1 MLYRANNSINPD
13 GTYQGQLVYE
23 AAKTLNFTVA
33 TEDTGL
39 SHTDTQIYAHSLTKL
54 DAGTS
59 VQGGIYRANNTLNPD
74 GTYNGDLTYQGSKAD
89 SIYASWATQDGTAGF
104 YTFRNQSTLPT
115 VISGLTTATKNSV
128 VLGINDDKTYDASIH
143 ILPGDTTIS
152 GGGTFTFYLSEQHSS
167 VKQVSPG
174 SGGKWWKQM
183 WTRYERYDR
192 NKATAIGYT
201 DGTTKENVSVTLQN
215 LHGYGPFWLAVWWI
229 RDGAATEIATS
240 NA

>member
-1 MLYRANNSINPD
+1 
-13 GTYQGQLVYE
+13 
-23 AAKTLNFTVA
+23 
-33 TEDTGL
+33 
-39 SHTDTQIYAHSLTKL
+39 
-54 DAGTS
+54 
-59 VQGGIYRANNTLNPD
+59 
-74 GTYNGDLTYQGSKAD
+74 
-89 SIYASWATQDGTAGF
+89 
-104 YTFRNQSTLPT
+104 
-115 VISGLTTATKNSV
+115 V

-152 GGGTFTFYLSEQHSS
+152 GGGTFTFSLSEQHSS

-192 NKATAIGYT
+192 NKATAIAYT